1 MGPAMMERRMVG
13 EVFKYFG
20 KAGVVAVRFTEP
32 VHVGDRLQYQGPS
45 TNFDEVVASMQIDGA
60 PVPGVAA
67 GQEAGIKV
75 TQRCRE
81 GDLVY
86 RM

>member
-1 MGPAMMERRMVG
+1 MMERRKVG

-20 KAGVVAVRFTEP
+20 KAGVAAVRFSEA
-32 VHVGDRLQYQGPS
+32 VRVGDRLQYQGPS
-45 TNFDEVVASMQIDGA
+45 TNFDEPVASMQIDGA
-60 PVPGVAA
+60 PVTQVAA
-67 GQEAGIKV
+67 GHEAGIKV
-75 TQRCRE
+75 SQRCRE